1 MVSGIAEPTQEQNEK
16 GEDKM
21 SHNEKDSEEIL
32 ENIEIIVDVTFDGE
46 PPKVYIFTKWTDP
59 LRGDK

>member
-1 MVSGIAEPTQEQNEK
+1 
-16 GEDKM
+16 M
-21 SHNEKDSEEIL
+21 SHNEKNSNEVL
-32 ENIEIIVDVTFDGE
+32 ENIEVIVDVKFDGE